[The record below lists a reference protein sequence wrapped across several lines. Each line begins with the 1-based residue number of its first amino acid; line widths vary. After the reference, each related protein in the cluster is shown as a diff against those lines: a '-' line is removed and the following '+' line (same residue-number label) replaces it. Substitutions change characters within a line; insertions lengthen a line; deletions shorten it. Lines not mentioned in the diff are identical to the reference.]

1 MSPDSWGDS
10 ISIGPGPRVLPRD
23 VMSERKKIVLASSSP
38 RRKELLAITGL
49 SFTVDPSSYEEVLR
63 PGINPRLLARL
74 LSSEKAKTVA
84 RKYPN
89 ALVIAADTFIVYGDA
104 LMGKPHTEKEAIRML
119 GLLNGKAHSVVT
131 GLTIIDTETGKSVSR
146 SVETKVWFRKLKK
159 KEILS
164 YVRTGE
170 PLDKAGAYA
179 IQGLGSLIVEK
190 IEGDY
195 FNVIGL
201 PLNSLADAL
210 KKFGVYVL

>member
-1 MSPDSWGDS
+1 MSD
-10 ISIGPGPRVLPRD
+10 
-23 VMSERKKIVLASSSP
+23 RKKIVLASSSP

-49 SFTVDPSSYEEVLR
+49 SFSVDPSSYEEVLL
-63 PGINPRLLARL
+63 PGMNPRFLARR

-84 RKYPN
+84 KKYLN
-89 ALVIAADTFIVYGDA
+89 ALIIAADTFIVYRDD
-104 LMGKPHTEKEAIRML
+104 LMGKPHTKKEAIRML
-119 GLLNGKAHSVVT
+119 GLLNGRAHSVVT

-146 SVETKVWFRKLKK
+146 SVETKVWFRKLTK

-164 YVRTGE
+164 YVKTGE

-201 PLNSLADAL
+201 PLSALAEAL
-210 KKFGVYVL
+210 KKFGIHVL